1 MNSIDRQKFP
11 LLVLN
16 ASAGSGKT
24 HQLVLEYLTILLGNQ
39 AGKNK
44 FKSIVAMT
52 FTNKAALEMKNRII
66 STLDGIVRYD
76 GSQTKI
82 KSMLEALLLS
92 LKTDETT
99 LKQKCNDALTAI
111 LHGYEDFHVSTID
124 KFNLRL
130 IRSFSRDLDLPGDFE
145 INMDETKL
153 VEDVVDLLMSK
164 LGFEDEERL
173 TKLMT
178 AYARTNLDEG
188 AKWNFKSQLVQFA
201 SILSQERNQEL
212 VAKLMELQ
220 LDEETYQSLK
230 ADVKAIEDGVVSA
243 INALGEQ
250 FIAMNLGTAT
260 LPGASVSEKAL
271 SALVNIDAM
280 PNAKDNGQLFSN
292 TLLKGCDQSGKKAF
306 PPELATE
313 ILRVNEL
320 YSSVHSDFL
329 ILKKYLTNFYN
340 MALLQFI
347 GNELNEIRDSEQLI
361 RISEFNKLISKLVS
375 GEEAPYIYER
385 LGTRLEHFL
394 LDEFQDTS
402 RLQWLN
408 LIPLM
413 HESLANNRMNLIV
426 GDAKQSIYRFNNG
439 IADQFVALPAIYN
452 PENDGQI
459 AERSRYF
466 ESRGHKENL
475 ENNFR
480 SAKEI
485 VNFNNAF
492 FEALKPKLSERSLSF
507 YNSVSQHPMSKKDGF
522 VKVLSCEGKPEFE
535 LIMDSI
541 LSAVYQ
547 CDADGFLRGEM
558 CILTAKNKEASLIAN
573 ALTEIGIEVVSPES
587 LLIVKDA
594 QVQLLVSYFKRRAYP
609 SKKTEIKR
617 FAELF
622 MRLIPTGSIEKYFSY
637 FEEKTIDGKTFKDF
651 SDTRFITDYF
661 ESEDKFFSSF
671 ENIYDLAGKFV
682 ELMKWK
688 ETENPYL
695 HHFLDVIFDFQ
706 AKKRSDLV
714 YFLDYFNEKKNTI
727 ALQMPDSNK
736 AIKIMTIHKSKGLEF
751 PVVIIPSLDFDV
763 KIRSISKYL
772 VEVGDKI
779 LYSTVSTKNK
789 IGELAEFATL
799 EEELIFLDKLNL
811 AYVALTRP
819 IERLYA
825 FNYFKSGIG
834 KMFHQELV
842 KLAKETTVEGEEEE
856 SGAVIYTAG
865 EEVQRKSAS
874 EEKPENFYVP
884 TEFQDKLWYPDI
896 VFRKV
901 GVNEAQQD
909 HAEINF
915 GKNFHE
921 LMAACNDKSQI
932 EVTIDKLIQLG
943 IIEISNR
950 SALVEMATNFF
961 ESIEK
966 AGLLSD
972 VVEVINEELIL
983 VQDDDAKRPD
993 RILVK
998 ENELIVIDYKTGKEK
1013 LQHQFQISTYN
1024 SILQEMYGLEVKSYL
1039 YYTETNE
1046 LVLI

>member
-1 MNSIDRQKFP
+1 MNQKDRQNFP

-24 HQLVLEYLTILLGNQ
+24 HQLVLEYLTILLSEQ

-66 STLDGIVRYD
+66 STLDGIIRFD
-76 GSQTKI
+76 GSQSKI
-82 KSMLEALLLS
+82 KSMLDSLLLS
-92 LKTDETT
+92 LNTDEVS
-99 LKQKCNDALTAI
+99 LKQKSKDALTAI

-164 LGFEDEERL
+164 LGFEQEERL

-178 AYARTNLDEG
+178 SYARTNLDEG

-201 SILSQERNQEL
+201 SILSQERNQEM
-212 VAKLMELQ
+212 VAKLMELN
-220 LDEETYQSLK
+220 LDEETYQELK
-230 ADVKAIEDGVVSA
+230 KDLKTMEVSVISA
-243 INALGEQ
+243 IKSLGEL
-250 FIAMNLGTAT
+250 FLSMNLGSAV
-260 LPGASVSEKAL
+260 LPGATNSEKAL
-271 SALVNIDAM
+271 SALASFELM
-280 PNAKDNGQLFSN
+280 PVAKSNNQLFTKS
-292 TLLKGCDQSGKKAF
+292 LLEGCNQSGKKSF
-306 PPELATE
+306 PPELANE
-313 ILRVNEL
+313 IIRVNRL
-320 YSSVHSDFL
+320 FVDVNPKFL
-329 ILKKYLTNFYN
+329 VLKKYLANFYN

-347 GNELNEIRDSEQLI
+347 GNELNAIRDSEQLI

-413 HESLANNRMNLIV
+413 HESLAYNRMNLIV

-439 IADQFVALPAIYN
+439 IADQFVALPRIYN
-452 PENDGQI
+452 PENEKHI
-459 AERSRYF
+459 SERSLYF
-466 ESRGHKENL
+466 ESRGCKENL

-485 VNFNNAF
+485 VNFNNTF
-492 FEALKPKLSERSLSF
+492 FEALKPELSVRSLSF
-507 YNSVSQHPMSKKDGF
+507 YNSVSQTPMSSKHGF
-522 VKVLSCEGKPEFE
+522 VKIVSCEEKPDFE
-535 LIMDSI
+535 LLMNSI

-547 CDADGFLRGEM
+547 CDEDGFLRGDL
-558 CILTAKNKEASLIAN
+558 CILTAKNKEASAIAN
-573 ALTEIGIEVVSPES
+573 GLTEIGIEVVSPES
-587 LLIVKDA
+587 LLIAKDA
-594 QVQLLVSYFKRRAYP
+594 QVQLLISYFKRRAFP
-609 SKKTEIKR
+609 SKRTEIKR

-622 MRLIPTGSIEKYFSY
+622 MRLTPMGSIEKYFSY
-637 FEEKTIDGKTFKDF
+637 FEEKIIDGKTFREFNDL
-651 SDTRFITDYF
+651 RFINDNF
-661 ESEDKFFSSF
+661 GSEDKFFSSF
-671 ENIYDLAGKFV
+671 ENIYDLAGRFV
-682 ELMKWK
+682 EMMKWK

-714 YFLDYFNEKKNTI
+714 YFLDYFKEKKNVI
-727 ALQMPDSNK
+727 ALQMPSSNK

-763 KIRSISKYL
+763 KVRSISKFL
-772 VEVGDKI
+772 VEVDDKI
-779 LYSTVSTKNK
+779 LFSSVSTKNK
-789 IGELAEFATL
+789 ITELSDFAKL

-834 KMFHQELV
+834 KLFHAELE
-842 KLAKETTVEGEEEE
+842 KLVTEPSSDEK
-856 SGAVIYTAG
+856 VIYTAG
-865 EEVQRKSAS
+865 EETKRKHISL
-874 EEKPENFYVP
+874 EKVENFYVP

-901 GVNEAQQD
+901 GLNEASQN
-909 HAEINF
+909 HFEINF

-921 LMAACNDKSQI
+921 LMAACEDKSQVESELDRLI
-932 EVTIDKLIQLG
+932 LLGLLEV
-943 IIEISNR
+943 SNR
-950 SALVEMATNFF
+950 DLLKKMALNFF

-966 AGLLSD
+966 EGLL
-972 VVEVINEELIL
+972 ENIIEIINEELIL
-983 VQDDDAKRPD
+983 VQDDEAKRPD

-998 ENELIVIDYKTGKEK
+998 LNELVVIDYKTGKEK
-1013 LQHQFQISTYN
+1013 LQHQFQISNYN
-1024 SILQEMYGLEVKSYL
+1024 SILQEMYGLKVKSYL
-1039 YYTETNE
+1039 YYTESNE
-1046 LVLI
+1046 LIPI

>member
-1 MNSIDRQKFP
+1 MTQLDRQKYP

-24 HQLVLEYLTILLGNQ
+24 HQLVLEYLTILLGEQ
-39 AGKNK
+39 ANKNK

-66 STLDGIVRYD
+66 STLDGIIRYD
-76 GSQTKI
+76 GSQSKI
-82 KSMLEALLLS
+82 KSMLDALLIS
-92 LKTDETT
+92 VQTDEAT
-99 LKQKCNDALTAI
+99 LKQKCKDALTAI

-145 INMDETKL
+145 INLDETKL

-164 LGFEDEERL
+164 LGFEQEERL

-178 AYARTNLDEG
+178 SYARTNLDEG

-212 VAKLMELQ
+212 VAKLMELK
-220 LDEETYQSLK
+220 LDDSTYESLK
-230 ADVKAIEDGVVSA
+230 QDLKTLEDGVVSA
-243 INALGEQ
+243 IKSLSDL
-250 FIAMNLGTAT
+250 FISLNLVTT
-260 LPGASVSEKAL
+260 LLPGGSTSEKAL
-271 SALVNIDAM
+271 IALSLINKM
-280 PNAKDNGQLFSN
+280 PSAKDNGQLFSA
-292 TLLKGCDQSGKKAF
+292 TVLKGCDPTGKKSF
-306 PPELATE
+306 PPELANE

-320 YSSVHSDFL
+320 FLSVNSNYL
-329 ILKKYLTNFYN
+329 ILKKYCTNFYN

-347 GNELNEIRDSEQLI
+347 GNELNAIRDSEQLI

-439 IADQFVALPAIYN
+439 IADQFVALPSIYN
-452 PENDGQI
+452 PEQDLNI

-466 ESRGHKENL
+466 EMRGFKENL

-485 VNFNNAF
+485 VNFNNDF
-492 FEALKPKLSERSLSF
+492 FEALKPSLSERSLSF
-507 YNSVSQHPMSKKDGF
+507 YNAVEQIPMSEKEGF
-522 VKVLSCEGKPEFE
+522 VKIVSVEEKPDFE
-535 LIMDSI
+535 VTMDLILEAI
-541 LSAVYQ
+541 YK
-547 CDADGFLRGEM
+547 CDEDGFLRGDL

-587 LLIVKDA
+587 LLIAKDA
-594 QVQLLVSYFKRRAYP
+594 QVQLLVSFLKRRAFP

-622 MRLIPTGSIEKYFSY
+622 MRLSPNGSIEKYFSY
-637 FEEKTIDGKTFKDF
+637 FEEKIVNGKTYRDF
-651 SDTRFITDYF
+651 NDARFIIENF
-661 ESEDKFFSSF
+661 ENEERFFTSF

-682 ELMKWK
+682 EMMKWK

-714 YFLDYFNEKKNTI
+714 YFLDYFNEKKGTI

-736 AIKIMTIHKSKGLEF
+736 AVKIMTIHKSKGLEF

-763 KIRSISKYL
+763 KVRSISKYL
-772 VEVGDKI
+772 VEVGGKV

-789 IGELAEFATL
+789 ISELAEFATL

-819 IERLYA
+819 VERLYA

-834 KMFHQELV
+834 KLFHAELE
-842 KLAKETTVEGEEEE
+842 KLVIEPIPSENGELIFTSGNETK
-856 SGAVIYTAG
+856 
-865 EEVQRKSAS
+865 RKDSP
-874 EEKPENFYVP
+874 EEKLENFYVP
-884 TEFQDKLWYPDI
+884 AEFLDKLWYPDI
-896 VFRKV
+896 VFRKINM
-901 GVNEAQQD
+901 NEDLKD
-909 HAEINF
+909 HTEIVF

-921 LMAACNDKSQI
+921 LMSLCNSKE
-932 EVTIDKLIQLG
+932 EVAQKLEELIRMGNIDQL
-943 IIEISNR
+943 NR
-950 SALVEMATNFF
+950 DSILEKALNFF
-961 ESIEK
+961 DCIEN
-966 AGLLSD
+966 AGIS
-972 VVEVINEELIL
+972 VGVQEIINEELIL
-983 VQDDDAKRPD
+983 VRDEEAKRPD

-998 ENELIVIDYKTGKEK
+998 SDKLIVIDYKTGKEK
-1013 LQHQFQISTYN
+1013 LQHQFQISNYN
-1024 SILQEMYGLEVKSYL
+1024 TILQEMYGLNVKSYL

-1046 LVLI
+1046 LVAI

>member
-1 MNSIDRQKFP
+1 MNQIDRQKNP

-24 HQLVLEYLTILLGNQ
+24 HQLVLEYLTILLGDQ
-39 AGKNK
+39 ANKNK

-66 STLDGIVRYD
+66 STLDGIIRYD
-76 GSQTKI
+76 GSQSKI
-82 KSMLEALLLS
+82 KSMLDALLIS
-92 LKTDETT
+92 VQTDETS
-99 LKQKCNDALTAI
+99 LKQKCKDALTAI

-145 INMDETKL
+145 INLDETKL

-164 LGFEDEERL
+164 LGYEQEERL

-178 AYARTNLDEG
+178 SYARTNLDEG

-201 SILSQERNQEL
+201 SILSQERNQDL
-212 VAKLMELQ
+212 VAKLMELK
-220 LDEETYQSLK
+220 LDDSSYESLK
-230 ADVKAIEDGVVSA
+230 QDLKTLEDGVVSA
-243 INALGEQ
+243 IKSLSDL
-250 FIAMNLGTAT
+250 FISLNLASAS
-260 LPGASVSEKAL
+260 LPGGSTSEKAL
-271 SALVNIDAM
+271 LALSLVSKM
-280 PNAKDNGQLFSN
+280 PGAKDNGQLFSA
-292 TLLKGCDQSGKKAF
+292 TVLKGCDPTGKKSF
-306 PPELATE
+306 PPELANE

-320 YSSVHSDFL
+320 FTKVNSNFL
-329 ILKKYLTNFYN
+329 ILKKYSTNFYN

-347 GNELNEIRDSEQLI
+347 GNELNAIRDSEQLI

-439 IADQFVALPAIYN
+439 IADQFVALPSIYN
-452 PENDGQI
+452 PEQDKHI
-459 AERSRYF
+459 AERSLYF
-466 ESRGHKENL
+466 EARGIKENL

-480 SAKEI
+480 SASEI

-492 FEALKPKLSERSLSF
+492 FEALKPSLSERSLSF
-507 YNSVSQHPMSKKDGF
+507 YNSVAQNPMSKKEGF
-522 VKVLSCEGKPEFE
+522 VKIVSVEEKPDFE
-535 LIMDSI
+535 VTMNLILEAI
-541 LSAVYQ
+541 YK
-547 CDADGFLRGEM
+547 CDEDGFLRGDL

-587 LLIVKDA
+587 LLIAKDA
-594 QVQLLVSYFKRRAYP
+594 QVQLLVSYFKRRAFP

-622 MRLIPTGSIEKYFSY
+622 MRLSPNGSIEKYFSY
-637 FEEKTIDGKTFKDF
+637 FEEKTVDGKTFKAFNDN
-651 SDTRFITDYF
+651 RFIIENF
-661 ESEDKFFSSF
+661 GSEERFFSSF

-682 ELMKWK
+682 EMMKWK

-714 YFLDYFNEKKNTI
+714 YFLDYFNEKKGTI

-736 AIKIMTIHKSKGLEF
+736 AVKIMTIHKSKGLEF
-751 PVVIIPSLDFDV
+751 PVVIIPSLDFDTKV
-763 KIRSISKYL
+763 RSISKFL
-772 VEVGDKI
+772 VEAGGKV

-789 IGELAEFATL
+789 ISELAEFASL

-819 IERLYA
+819 VERLYA

-834 KMFHQELV
+834 KLFHAELE
-842 KLAKETTVEGEEEE
+842 KLVTEPIPSENGELIFT
-856 SGAVIYTAG
+856 SGNEIS
-865 EEVQRKSAS
+865 RKDSP
-874 EEKPENFYVP
+874 EEKAENFYVP
-884 TEFQDKLWYPDI
+884 AEFLDKLWYPDI
-896 VFRKV
+896 VFRKINT
-901 GVNEAQQD
+901 NEDLKD
-909 HAEINF
+909 HTEIVF

-921 LMAACNDKSQI
+921 LMSLCNTKEDLVPKLEELI
-932 EVTIDKLIQLG
+932 RLGTIDH
-943 IIEISNR
+943 SNR
-950 SALVEMATNFF
+950 DSILEKALNFF
-961 ESIEK
+961 DSIEK
-966 AGLLSD
+966 AGISNR
-972 VVEVINEELIL
+972 VEEIINEELIL
-983 VQDDDAKRPD
+983 LEDEEAKRPD
-993 RILVK
+993 RIIVK
-998 ENELIVIDYKTGKEK
+998 SDEIIVIDYKTGKEK
-1013 LQHQFQISTYN
+1013 LQHQFQISNYN
-1024 SILQEMYGLEVKSYL
+1024 TILQEMYGLKVKSYL

-1046 LVLI
+1046 LVVV